1 MDNSNEVKFD
11 EWKPS
16 QEQLSGKGKSG
27 FGEKLANLII
37 KNSGGLIKDERQAN
51 YVILAVVLLVIIL
64 SVVIFFSAL
73 GSPESVNEAKD
84 LPPGFN

>member
-1 MDNSNEVKFD
+1 MNNNNEVKFN

-16 QEQLSGKGKSG
+16 QEWLSGKSKPG
-27 FGEKLANLII
+27 FGEKLTNLII

-73 GSPESVNEAKD
+73 GFPEGVNEAKD